1 MQSDLSQCRFELSAR
16 YVKLSPGGAVMI
28 TIETFVHILD
38 LAGTMKG
45 VGDFRKRG
53 RCNVTTSGTFNG
65 MRIPVG
71 IADGE

>member
-1 MQSDLSQCRFELSAR
+1 
-16 YVKLSPGGAVMI
+16 MI